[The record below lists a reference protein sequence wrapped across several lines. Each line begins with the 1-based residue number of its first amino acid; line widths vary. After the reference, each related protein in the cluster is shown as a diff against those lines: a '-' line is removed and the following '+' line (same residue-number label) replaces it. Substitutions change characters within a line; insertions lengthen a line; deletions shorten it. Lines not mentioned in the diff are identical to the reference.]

1 MHVRRPN
8 TAPLLCAL
16 LGILAACSN
25 PPGGNTGFVGFDLSV
40 APADTVATTQDA
52 SGEDATASTDSTVA
66 DTAGGDA
73 TAADVKTADASVNDA
88 GTVATDASNL
98 DAGNVVDVTIAD
110 AGTGDAAA
118 EKDTTVAQPDT
129 SGNQGGEDV
138 PWGSSS
144 DAGPYDAGQF
154 NYADVTNT
162 GGSTGS
168 GGAGLCIPKISQL
181 NLEKIKVGGKVDII
195 WFVDTSGSM
204 GQEAV
209 YLNKNINAFATFITA
224 AGVDFRMVLI
234 GKRCTS
240 PNPPKY
246 PICVCGAPPLG
257 GANCANGPQFFH
269 VNQVVNSID
278 GLAQVVKTYP
288 QWKNFLRKDATK
300 NFVAVTD
307 DNSRDYCNY
316 ATKKCIHDTSKT
328 CANSTVCTQ
337 GYKGATWFPNAV
349 QQMDAAQFMQSPA
362 VPHGF
367 VFHSIVGYPNK
378 ATCKTLATVGQVYLD
393 LTQKTKGAKFKV
405 CETNWA
411 PIFNTL
417 AKNVVQTAK
426 PPCTHKIP
434 LPTGITSAKGVTVNY
449 VAEDD
454 FFNVPPAKNNVCP
467 VNGVGY
473 TLNNP
478 ANPTKLTLCN
488 KSCDLLKGGGNIQF
502 DFGCFL

>member
-1 MHVRRPN
+1 MPKR
-8 TAPLLCAL
+8 LLHWPQIVL
-16 LGILAACSN
+16 LAVGVWACSSQ
-25 PPGGNTGFVGFDLSV
+25 PTGNTGYIFDMG
-40 APADTVATTQDA
+40 AEPASDTKVATDTGSSAQTDVPDTLA
-52 SGEDATASTDSTVA
+52 PTDTDGGQGKVDSGGTVDTATGAA
-66 DTAGGDA
+66 DTAGDSGA
-73 TAADVKTADASVNDA
+73 TVTDTTSITDTTADS
-88 GTVATDASNL
+88 TVDTTADTGS
-98 DAGNVVDVTIAD
+98 VVDTG
-110 AGTGDAAA
+110 GTTGAA
-118 EKDTTVAQPDT
+118 
-129 SGNQGGEDV
+129 DV
-138 PWGSSS
+138 PWGSQA
-144 DAGPYDAGQF
+144 DAKPYDAGQY
-154 NYADVTNT
+154 NYSDVGTS
-162 GGSTGS
+162 GGNTGS
-168 GGAGLCIPKISQL
+168 GGAGLCIPKVTQL

-209 YLNKNINAFATFITA
+209 YLNKNINAFAKFITA

-257 GANCANGPQFFH
+257 GANCGNGPKFLH

-278 GLAQVVKTYP
+278 GLAQVIKTYP

-307 DNSRDYCNY
+307 DNSRDYCHY
-316 ATKKCIHDTSKT
+316 GTKKCIHDTNKSCT
-328 CANSTVCTQ
+328 SSSICTQ
-337 GYKGATWFPNAV
+337 SYKGATWFPNAV
-349 QQMDAAQFMQSPA
+349 QAMDPAQYPQTPA

-393 LTQKTKGAKFKV
+393 LTAKTGGAKFKI

-426 PPCTHKIP
+426 PPCTHAIP
-434 LPTGITSAKGVTVNY
+434 LPPGTTTAKGATVNY

-454 FFNVPPAKNNVCP
+454 FFNVPPAQNNSCP
-467 VNGVGY
+467 VSGVGF
-473 TLNNP
+473 TLDNPNNP
-478 ANPTKLTLCN
+478 KKITLCA